1 MKSSCLKCRK
11 DTENINPNV
20 SGTSDGKAMILKCA
34 KCGSKKKRFV
44 KRPEAKVLLS
54 NLGLRTPLSEVPLL
68 GDTLF

>member
-1 MKSSCLKCRK
+1 MQS
-11 DTENINPNV
+11 V
-20 SGTSDGKAMILKCA
+20 VV
-34 KCGSKKKRFV
+34 KKKRFV